1 MKYSNELYIKS
12 IGTASI
18 TSRLISADVIEEGEP
33 VYKAAICVNT
43 TDLMLKVCSLLEEL
57 HFRKSRCFL
66 EAYYLFKII
75 NIWFY
80 KN

>member
-33 VYKAAICVNT
+33 VYKAAISVNT
-43 TDLMLKVCSLLEEL
+43 TDLIM
-57 HFRKSRCFL
+57 
-66 EAYYLFKII
+66 
-75 NIWFY
+75 
-80 KN
+80 

>member
-18 TSRLISADVIEEGEP
+18 TSRFISADVIEEGEP

-43 TDLMLKVCSLLEEL
+43 TDLMLKVCSLLKGHIFENRDDSL
-57 HFRKSRCFL
+57 RLTTCSK
-66 EAYYLFKII
+66 
-75 NIWFY
+75 
-80 KN
+80 